1 MQILWWLPSKPN
13 KGKIKEDQMSAK
25 YQDWKDIAN
34 AQFGKALALSLTLLI
49 FGMMVTPKIEV
60 RKQVFK
66 ASQMELV
73 DIPME
78 EREKIEPPETE
89 VDIDISFEISD
100 ELGTQEVDMKAYESV
115 LASVGDIYSTT
126 ATSMSAGQDD
136 RPVNFVP
143 YDEAPVLI
151 GAINPEYPEFT
162 RRAKQQGTVVLEVEV
177 LRDGSVRNIN
187 VKRSVPGGLDEAA
200 IAAVRKVKFQ
210 PGRSSGQAVDCLV
223 IIPVE
228 FKLN

>member
-1 MQILWWLPSKPN
+1 MN
-13 KGKIKEDQMSAK
+13 MSN
-25 YQDWKDIAN
+25 YDWKDNAN

-60 RKQVFK
+60 RKQIFK
-66 ASQMELV
+66 TDQMELV

-89 VDIDISFEISD
+89 VSIDVSFEISD
-100 ELGTQEVDMKAYESV
+100 DLGTQEIDM
-115 LASVGDIYSTT
+115 ASFEQAISQIGNIYSTT
-126 ATSMSAGQDD
+126 ASASTVQDD
-136 RPVNFVP
+136 RPVNFVA
-143 YDEAPVLI
+143 YDDPPVVI
-151 GAINPEYPEFT
+151 GTISPEYPDFA

-177 LRDGSVRNIN
+177 LKDGSVRNIE
-187 VKRSVPGGLDEAA
+187 VKRSIPGGLDEAA

-210 PGRSSGQAVDCLV
+210 PGRSSGQPVDCLV

-228 FKLN
+228 FKIN

>member
-1 MQILWWLPSKPN
+1 MIMQTN
-13 KGKIKEDQMSAK
+13 
-25 YQDWKDIAN
+25 DWKDIAN

-66 ASQMELV
+66 AEQMELV

-89 VDIDISFEISD
+89 VNIDVSFEISD
-100 ELGTQEVDMKAYESV
+100 DLGTQEVDM
-115 LASVGDIYSTT
+115 ASFEQAISQMGNIYSTS
-126 ATSMSAGQDD
+126 ASSMNQAMDD
-136 RPVNFVP
+136 KPVNFVA
-143 YDEAPVLI
+143 YDDPPVVI
-151 GAINPEYPEFT
+151 GTIAPEYPEFAK
-162 RRAKQQGTVVLEVEV
+162 RAKQQGTVVLEVEV
-177 LRDGSVRNIN
+177 LKDGSVRNIV

-210 PGRSSGQAVDCLV
+210 PGRSSGQPVDCLV

>member
-1 MQILWWLPSKPN
+1 MN
-13 KGKIKEDQMSAK
+13 TTN
-25 YQDWKDIAN
+25 QDWKDIAN

-49 FGMMVTPKIEV
+49 FGMMVTPKIDV

-89 VDIDISFEISD
+89 VNIDVSFEISD
-100 ELGTQEVDMKAYESV
+100 ELGTEEVDMKAYESV
-115 LASVGDIYSTT
+115 LSTVGDIY
-126 ATSMSAGQDD
+126 ATNASSMNAAEDD
-136 RPVNFVP
+136 KPVNFVA
-143 YDEAPVLI
+143 YDDPPVVI
-151 GAINPEYPEFT
+151 GTISPEYPDFA
-162 RRAKQQGTVVLEVEV
+162 RRAKQQGTVMLEVEV
-177 LRDGSVRNIN
+177 LKDGSVRDIR

-210 PGRSSGQAVDCLV
+210 PGRSSGQPVDCLV

>member
-1 MQILWWLPSKPN
+1 MN
-13 KGKIKEDQMSAK
+13 MNTN
-25 YQDWKDIAN
+25 DWKDIAN

-66 ASQMELV
+66 ADQMELV

-78 EREKIEPPETE
+78 EREKIEPPEPE
-89 VDIDISFEISD
+89 VNIDVSFEIAD
-100 ELGTQEVDMKAYESV
+100 DLGTQDVDMKAYEDAISKI
-115 LASVGDIYSTT
+115 GNIYSTT
-126 ATSMSAGQDD
+126 ASSSSVVDD

-143 YDEAPVLI
+143 YDDPPVVI
-151 GAINPEYPEFT
+151 GTIAPEYPDFAK
-162 RRAKQQGTVVLEVEV
+162 RAKQQGTVVLEVEV
-177 LRDGSVRNIN
+177 LKDGSIRNII
-187 VKRSVPGGLDEAA
+187 VKRSVPGGLDDAA

-210 PGRSSGQAVDCLV
+210 PGRSSGQPVDCLV

-228 FKLN
+228 FKIN